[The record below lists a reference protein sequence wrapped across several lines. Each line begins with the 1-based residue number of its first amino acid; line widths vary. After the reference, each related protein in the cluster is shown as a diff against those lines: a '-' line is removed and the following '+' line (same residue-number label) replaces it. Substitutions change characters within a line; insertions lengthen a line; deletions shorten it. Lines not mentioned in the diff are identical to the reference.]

1 MNRNRKWTEYA
12 PIPLRLL
19 LGFGFLY
26 HGLPKFGAAHEA
38 TMGMF
43 QMAGIPSPGL
53 MVYVAGF
60 VESLGGLALILG
72 AFVTLAT
79 IPLIVTVLVA
89 LFTVH
94 LPNGFSFINVTGMN
108 EQQMPVF
115 GMPGYEVNL
124 LYIAGLLALALAG
137 AGALSVDAVR
147 SGTAPSDTV

>member
-1 MNRNRKWTEYA
+1 
-12 PIPLRLL
+12 
-19 LGFGFLY
+19 
-26 HGLPKFGAAHEA
+26 
-38 TMGMF
+38 MF
-43 QMAGIPSPGL
+43 QMAGIPSPSL

-79 IPLIVTVLVA
+79 IPLIVTMLVA